1 MTSGIL
7 VLILRILLALILFGF
22 VGWALLTIWRELRT
36 QAQMLSSPRIPAL
49 MISRLDGVEL
59 PPHSF
64 VDPEVIIGRSK
75 NCDYAITDETVSAR
89 HTRLSF
95 HHNQWWAED
104 LKSTNGTFL
113 NDERISVPTVII
125 PGDELRCGQVGLVIG
140 IDEMNQ

>member
-1 MTSGIL
+1 MNSGVL
-7 VLILRILLALILFGF
+7 VIILRILLAVALYGF
-22 VGWALLTIWRELRT
+22 VAWALLTIWRELRA
-36 QAQMLSSPRIPAL
+36 QGQMLSSPRIPAL
-49 MISRLDGVEL
+49 ILTRLDGVEQ
-59 PPHSF
+59 PPHPF

-125 PGDELRCGQVGLVIG
+125 PGDELRCGQVGLVVG
-140 IDEMNQ
+140 IEDLN